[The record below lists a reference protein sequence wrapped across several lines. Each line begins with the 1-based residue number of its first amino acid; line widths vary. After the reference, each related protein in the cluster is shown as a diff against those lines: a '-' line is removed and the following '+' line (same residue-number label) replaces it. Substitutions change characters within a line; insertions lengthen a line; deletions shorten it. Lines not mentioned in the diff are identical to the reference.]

1 MPDPVGHDD
10 AVTSLAHLLDRQE
23 ILDLQA
29 TYCRG
34 VDRLD
39 LDLVRS
45 VYADA
50 GVDHHTGFDGS
61 ADELVAWLDRGLRML
76 EGTRHVLGTH
86 TCEIRGDV
94 AAAETYG
101 TATHWGTPADE
112 PALNF
117 TTGFRYVDHLVRERG
132 RWRIAERWAVRE
144 WARSDAGGR
153 LPVPPSG
160 PRGARG
166 PDDPMALLL
175 ARL

>member
-1 MPDPVGHDD
+1 MTSPDH
-10 AVTSLAHLLDRQE
+10 LAELVDRQE
-23 ILDLQA
+23 ILDLLA

-50 GVDHHTGFDGS
+50 GVDHHTGFDGT
-61 ADELVAWLDRGLRML
+61 ADDYVAWLARGLPL
-76 EGTRHVLGTH
+76 LDGTRHVLGTH
-86 TCEIRGDV
+86 WCEVRGDV

-101 TATHWGTPADE
+101 TATHWGTPAGE
-112 PALNF
+112 AALNF

-144 WARSDAGGR
+144 WARSDAEAR
-153 LPVPPSG
+153 LPLPTSG

-166 PDDPMALLL
+166 PDDPMARLL

>member
-10 AVTSLAHLLDRQE
+10 AVTSLDHLLDRQE

-76 EGTRHVLGTH
+76 DGTRHVLGTH
-86 TCEIRGDV
+86 TCEIRGI
-94 AAAETYG
+94 
-101 TATHWGTPADE
+101 TP
-112 PALNF
+112 PQ
-117 TTGFRYVDHLVRERG
+117 
-132 RWRIAERWAVRE
+132 
-144 WARSDAGGR
+144 
-153 LPVPPSG
+153 G
-160 PRGARG
+160 PRKK
-166 PDDPMALLL
+166 
-175 ARL
+175 